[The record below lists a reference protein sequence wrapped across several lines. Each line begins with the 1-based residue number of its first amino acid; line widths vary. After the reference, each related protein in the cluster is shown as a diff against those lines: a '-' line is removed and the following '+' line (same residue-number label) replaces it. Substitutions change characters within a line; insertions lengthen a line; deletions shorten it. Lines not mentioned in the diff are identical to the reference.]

1 MPGQFIS
8 DERAIL
14 NLLGDFARILDRK
27 QWDRIPEVFAA
38 DLTFNYGD
46 GAEQAGLAALQL
58 NFTQFL
64 DRCGPTQHLLGS
76 IQIEIGNGTAISR
89 AYVQAR
95 HQGLG
100 NASTAIFD
108 TNGEY
113 TDRWEKRQEG
123 WRIVRRDARWDLFSG
138 DSGVLFPSPTD

>member
-1 MPGQFIS
+1 MSAQSIS

-27 QWDRIPEVFAA
+27 QWDRVPEVFA
-38 DLTFNYGD
+38 DDITFNYGD
-46 GAEQAGLAALQL
+46 GQEQAGMAALHV
-58 NFTQFL
+58 NFTKFL

-76 IQIEIGNGTAISR
+76 IQIELDGDTAISR

-100 NASTAIFD
+100 DKSQASFD
-108 TNGEY
+108 TSGEY
-113 TDRWEKRQEG
+113 TDRWERRTEG
-123 WRIVRRDARWDLFSG
+123 WRIVRRDARWDMFSG
-138 DSGVLFPSPTD
+138 DSGVLFG